1 MHPAIAERLRALPI
15 KHLSTKHLPKEIAV
29 FGAGSEG
36 ERLIRCAE
44 AAEIAVVAVVDD
56 NPALWGKLCAG
67 HEVHSR
73 YRLNHF
79 AHVPPRTPII
89 VASHRVEDIAAWLP
103 SRCVWPFA
111 HLQVRWPE
119 KFPPHPFVAGWR
131 EERYGI
137 KITKRYK
144 WLRDALADDASR
156 VVLEAVLHY
165 RRTQEPLSFARV
177 RTSDLYE
184 PAILPWSA
192 SETVVDA
199 GAYRGDT
206 VDLWRRRGAK
216 RIYAFEPEA
225 ENCAALWKHCAGMP
239 EVICYNAGLWSR
251 DTRLAI
257 MGEERY
263 GELAEGDGSV
273 RVVALDS
280 LWRRPRDGL
289 VDPTFIK
296 MNIEGAELDALEGAC
311 ETIARCKP
319 NLAIS
324 AYHRVDHIWRVP
336 ALIRSICPDYR
347 LYLRQH
353 EGGCVETVLY
363 AVH

>member
-1 MHPAIAERLRALPI
+1 MHLAVIDRLRELPT

-44 AAEIAVVAVVDD
+44 ATGISVVAVVDD

-67 HEVHSR
+67 HEVHPR

-119 KFPPHPFVAGWR
+119 TFPPHPFVAGWR

-156 VVLEAVLHY
+156 DVLEAVLHY

-192 SETVVDA
+192 SEVVVDA

-225 ENCAALWKHCAGMP
+225 ENCAALRKHVRSMP

-257 MGEERY
+257 TGEERY
-263 GELAEGDGSV
+263 GELAEGDGGV
-273 RVVALDS
+273 RVFALDS
-280 LWRRPRDGL
+280 LSL
-289 VDPTFIK
+289 APTFIK
-296 MNIEGAELDALEGAC
+296 MNIEGAELEALEGSR
-311 ETIARCKP
+311 ETIARFRP

-324 AYHRVDHIWRVP
+324 VYHRVDHIWRIP
-336 ALIRSICPDYR
+336 QFIRSICPAYR

-363 AVH
+363 AIR